1 MDAAPITPR
10 ARPHALLAL
19 SLQALE
25 DLALSGASE
34 VVFVRSPTED
44 VGALWFDALES
55 AALRAG
61 FAVARV
67 GLMTDRAFD
76 QLDALVR
83 SVARNLR
90 APGAQGVDLGVPGL
104 VSLLDAFYGRWG
116 EGHAEDAFTEAAARE
131 FAAGDLSDLCRAYL
145 GASNPAA
152 TTRARRELEAWLS
165 GASLE
170 RAGDGT
176 VVLGTLGP
184 VTARRALSELTRLV
198 RALGA
203 RGTLMLFENAHL
215 FARLTD
221 VRRDGVYT
229 VLRELIDNADGA
241 RGLASTRAML
251 LGLDELYQGRTS
263 IASSPPLATRVLPTA
278 ASAAE
283 GLPPPHHP
291 YVDLEASPGSPPPV
305 VRAPREAPA
314 GEVAPLVG
322 ALVRSSFGVPPVEPL
337 VSTTVGYER
346 IDSIITS
353 LFAHSDVDGSVFT
366 LVTGAYGAGKTH
378 LISHLTA
385 RALADRR
392 PVLRLSLERLDIDLG
407 IPQRHLHR
415 MLSQSTL
422 PGEGRLNPLDVLER
436 WSRDPAERAR
446 IADALAR
453 IAASSGPAAHAATRL
468 LRRLEKTRRPALTL
482 ERFLGALELVDKPL
496 NANYRQD
503 AYGRLLLWLALL
515 EEVEGC
521 SGPVL
526 VVDEAE
532 NLYRPGVTRAE
543 RRTAL
548 RSLAFYCSGAL
559 PRACVVL
566 AVTPEA
572 LSRLRD
578 EVGSLLDEVDLQRT
592 LLPWE
597 DASMLRRR
605 LTLSRALDVPA
616 LDPDQLS
623 DLARR
628 WRLAHATVR
637 GDTSD
642 PGWAEFVEQAAKS
655 GAGARALVR
664 AVLERLERAY
674 WTPPHDAAD

>member
-1 MDAAPITPR
+1 LDAAPITPR

-34 VVFVRSPTED
+34 VVFVRTPSED
-44 VGALWFDALES
+44 VGALWFDALEA

-61 FAVARV
+61 FACARV
-67 GLMTDRAFD
+67 GLLTDRAFD
-76 QLDALVR
+76 QLDTLVR
-83 SVARNLR
+83 SIARNLR
-90 APGAQGVDLGVPGL
+90 APGAQGAGLGVSGL

-116 EGHAEDAFTEAAARE
+116 EGHAEDAFSEAAARE

-145 GASNPAA
+145 GASNNAA
-152 TTRARRELEAWLS
+152 AAKARRELEAWLS

-203 RGTLMLFENAHL
+203 RGTLLLFENAHL
-215 FARLTD
+215 FVRLPEA
-221 VRRDGVYT
+221 RRDAVYT

-251 LGLDELYQGRTS
+251 LGLDELYEGRAS
-263 IASSPPLATRVLPTA
+263 IASSAPLATRVLPTV
-278 ASAAE
+278 SSPAE

-291 YVDLEASPGSPPPV
+291 FLDLEALPGTPPPV
-305 VRAPREAPA
+305 VRPPRGAPA
-314 GEVAPLVG
+314 EVAPLVN
-322 ALVRSSFGVPPVEPL
+322 ALVRSSFGVPPAEPL

-346 IDSIITS
+346 IDATITA

-366 LVTGAYGAGKTH
+366 LITGAYGAGKTH

-385 RALADRR
+385 RALDERR

-422 PGEGRLNPLDVLER
+422 PGEGRLGPLDVLER
-436 WSRDPAERAR
+436 WSRDPSERER
-446 IADALAR
+446 IAQALAR
-453 IAASSGPAAHAATRL
+453 ISASSGPAAHAATRL
-468 LRRLEKTRRPALTL
+468 TRRLEKTKRPALTI

-515 EEVEGC
+515 EEVEGH

-572 LSRLRD
+572 LTRLRD
-578 EVGSLLDEVDLQRT
+578 EVGELLDEVDLQRT

-605 LTLSRALDVPA
+605 LAASRALDVPA
-616 LDPDQLS
+616 LDPEQLA

-637 GDTSD
+637 GDTND
-642 PGWAEFVEQAAKS
+642 PGWNGFVETASHS

-664 AVLERLERAY
+664 SVIERLERAF